1 MHSSLW
7 CWHLLFQ
14 QGTKLIIVVSGC
26 ITLKYIVSINATV
39 QTCPNVL
46 CQKPLASLWFM
57 LGSDG
62 KIWSKLK
69 IRMEKRNNITVNQNR
84 NLQLLTLQNGYACLY
99 QFKCK
104 LAWSV
109 PSHMI
114 TTVKVKDLWKSA
126 LENVFFLSGG
136 CYESPVKSF
145 GWSTENFSA
154 FTTLFLLHL
163 VQSLF
168 T

>member
-1 MHSSLW
+1 MLTP
-7 CWHLLFQ
+7 LFQ

-26 ITLKYIVSINATV
+26 ITLKYFVSINATV

-62 KIWSKLK
+62 EIWSKLK
-69 IRMEKRNNITVNQNR
+69 IRMEKRNNITVNQNS

-109 PSHMI
+109 PSHII

-126 LENVFFLSGG
+126 LENVFYFVWWVSWVTSKELWLKHWEFQRF
-136 CYESPVKSF
+136 Y
-145 GWSTENFSA
+145 N
-154 FTTLFLLHL
+154 TLFLLHL